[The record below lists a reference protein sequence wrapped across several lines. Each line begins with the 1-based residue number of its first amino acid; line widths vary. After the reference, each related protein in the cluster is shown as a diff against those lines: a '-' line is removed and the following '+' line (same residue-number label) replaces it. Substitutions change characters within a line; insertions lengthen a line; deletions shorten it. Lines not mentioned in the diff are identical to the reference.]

1 MSTEVTLD
9 NNSSTSGTNAGAQAL
24 ISMQRLEFNQ
34 SVAATAQPSLLNI
47 QSQQEPIH
55 CNSLHQNMS
64 TVSAVPTI
72 NPSNDMMTILK
83 KTIPCH
89 GSTQDKKRV
98 SD

>member
-1 MSTEVTLD
+1 MSAEVTLD
-9 NNSSTSGTNAGAQAL
+9 NNSSASGTNAGAQAL
-24 ISMQRLEFNQ
+24 ILMQRLVFNQ

-55 CNSLHQNMS
+55 RDGLHHNMS

-83 KTIPCH
+83 KPH
-89 GSTQDKKRV
+89 SLSWKYSG
-98 SD
+98 